1 MLTAIHNGM
10 YYLFTYQITHRHVA
24 LGITAPL
31 YPIVHKNLMA
41 AIAETL
47 GEDVVTEEVGG
58 AWSQAV
64 LALAD
69 LLVGAEE
76 KLGWWSQCCCC
87 SS

>member
-1 MLTAIHNGM
+1 M
-10 YYLFTYQITHRHVA
+10 A

-47 GEDVVTEEVGG
+47 GDDVVTEEVGG

-76 KLGWWSQCCCC
+76 KLGRWIVSAAARNLP
-87 SS
+87 SYNR